1 MNNNPNTLDLTD
13 EQVQSVINEI
23 FNDYGQLFDEENVV
37 QFNDEL

>member
-23 FNDYGQLFDEENVV
+23 FNDYGCLFDEENVV
-37 QFNDEL
+37 QFDDEL